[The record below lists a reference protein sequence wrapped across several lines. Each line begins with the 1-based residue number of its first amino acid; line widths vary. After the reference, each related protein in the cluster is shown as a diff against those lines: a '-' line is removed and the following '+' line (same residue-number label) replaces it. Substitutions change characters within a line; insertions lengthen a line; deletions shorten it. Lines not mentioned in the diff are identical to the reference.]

1 MLNINDMLTN
11 DDGNN
16 KVVEEYKDGLVQ
28 IDTHLIN
35 IRSREIIDDQA
46 FHRDIEGNLNYVS
59 KLIFD

>member
-1 MLNINDMLTN
+1 MLTN

-35 IRSREIIDDQA
+35 IRSRERIDDQA
-46 FHRDIEGNLNYVS
+46 FPRNIEGNLNYVS